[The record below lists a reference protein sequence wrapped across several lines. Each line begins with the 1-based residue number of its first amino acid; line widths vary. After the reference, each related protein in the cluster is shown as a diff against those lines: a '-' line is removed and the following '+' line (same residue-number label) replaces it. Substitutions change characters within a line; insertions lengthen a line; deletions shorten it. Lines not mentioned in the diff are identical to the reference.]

1 MNITESEFLDL
12 NNKKAILYIPVS
24 VYIGI
29 TMVFGMLGNSLVCYV
44 YGCLV
49 KPTTT
54 TCFILFLGIYD
65 LICCSVT
72 LPMEIVEMRYPYY
85 YLPTCKFQRLQITA
99 TAIASGFILL
109 SIAIDRYICVC
120 QPHKSKIEYRLAVKI
135 SIISALVAL
144 VLSIPVYFLYG
155 PHSYEID
162 SNVQV
167 SECSSDHSMSTSVL
181 PQIYYGFLLILFVA
195 ILIPLSL
202 LYIFIWQKLRR
213 HKKSSPFGTN
223 YLMASRNSFHCL
235 TTNELSLMMTRG
247 KSKSDPTVNNIR
259 INNTPTRKPT
269 IDKKNGHHLY
279 KLRRTTMKL
288 FLTTAFFSVSF
299 IPYHILMIY
308 RTIVGSVSN
317 LAPLS
322 EVLYNLFLRSYQLY
336 TLNPT
341 IYAVCD
347 HKFWKEVSKL
357 LPFCRC
363 HHKDDKEDSEEME
376 TC

>member
-1 MNITESEFLDL
+1 MNTSESEFMDL

-24 VYIGI
+24 VYIGV
-29 TMVFGMLGNSLVCYV
+29 TMVLGILGNSLVCYV
-44 YGCLV
+44 YGCLI

-109 SIAIDRYICVC
+109 SIAIDRYLCVC
-120 QPHKSKIEYRLAVKI
+120 KPQKSKIEYRLAVKI
-135 SIISALVAL
+135 SIMSAVVA
-144 VLSIPVYFLYG
+144 VILSIPVYFIYG
-155 PHSYEID
+155 QHSYEIE
-162 SNVQV
+162 SNILV
-167 SECSSDHSMSTSVL
+167 SECSSDYAMKSSVL

-195 ILIPLSL
+195 ILIPLAL

-223 YLMASRNSFHCL
+223 YLMASRNSFHCIAS
-235 TTNELSLMMTRG
+235 NEISLMMAKG

-259 INNTPTRKPT
+259 ISNTPTRKTT
-269 IDKKNGHHLY
+269 IDKRNGHHLY

-288 FLTTAFFSVSF
+288 FFTTAFFSVSF

-308 RTIVGSVSN
+308 RTIVGN
-317 LAPLS
+317 LGNLMPLS

-347 HKFWKEVSKL
+347 QKFWKEL
-357 LPFCRC
+357 WNMFPFCKC
-363 HHKDDKEDSEEME
+363 NHKEEKEDSEEIE
-376 TC
+376 T